1 MQLYKRESVILL
13 NIVLD
18 FKQKYII
25 KGAIAQIERKL
36 GKLTCES
43 NPSED
48 PNIKKQKLKQT
59 KRFRCVFS
67 TTSNLRFVT
76 M

>member
-1 MQLYKRESVILL
+1 MFL
-13 NIVLD
+13 N
-18 FKQKYII
+18 FKSKHII
-25 KGAIAQIERKL
+25 RGAIVQIERKQ

-48 PNIKKQKLKQT
+48 PSIKKQKLKQT
-59 KRFRCVFS
+59 KRLKCVFS

-76 M
+76 MKPS